1 MPAGEESNAQGRPA
15 GEQQVRVFI
24 SSTSRDMHV
33 ERDHLV
39 AVVLPELRER
49 VEQFGLEFFDVD
61 LCWGV
66 LAKGANSET
75 ACSWAYRRQWID
87 REEPFFVYILEDGTQ

>member
-1 MPAGEESNAQGRPA
+1 MPAGEEANAQCHPA
-15 GEQQVRVFI
+15 RERRVRVFI
-24 SSTSRDMHV
+24 SSAFRDMQV

-39 AVVLPELRER
+39 TVVFPELRER
-49 VEQFGLEFFDVD
+49 VEQFGLESFDID

-75 ACSWAYRRQWID
+75 AHSWEYRLQWID
-87 REEPFFVYILEDGTQ
+87 RVEPFFFYILEDGPQ